1 MALAIGQFSVG
12 EDTFGL
18 KAAAEPSQGF
28 PPPERIPIEFI
39 EQETEHET
47 MDEGWLAIRLGC
59 LECLD
64 RTANHIELFSLQPG
78 RSPSAQEHWV
88 DHPRRLSRLWL
99 VAHLGFSE
107 EGRSVNRKTLS
118 SD

>member
-47 MDEGWLAIRLGC
+47 MEKGWLAIRLGC

-64 RTANHIELFSLQPG
+64 RIANHIELLSLQTW
-78 RSPSAQEHWV
+78 SPSTRAHWV

-99 VAHLGFSE
+99 DAHLGFS
-107 EGRSVNRKTLS
+107 
-118 SD
+118 